1 MVAIGIEGWP
11 LRLDFLG
18 RKSVYAA
25 HQSVARSPSSQRDR
39 VSLLDGA
46 APARSHATRF
56 AGGLPILDQGG
67 ANGLRREWFAFM
79 TRSAATN

>member
-1 MVAIGIEGWP
+1 MRHTKDVA
-11 LRLDFLG
+11 
-18 RKSVYAA
+18 S
-25 HQSVARSPSSQRDR
+25 RSLSPQLER

-46 APARSHATRF
+46 TPARSHATRF